1 MLILIPVTTYEDNGE
16 ARGRATSGDAT
27 DDHHNGKLAEG
38 KGNVIVSVRVR
49 PDAEGAPKG
58 KSDGEW
64 MVDGRR
70 SLVAYKGREGGDYY
84 YGNQPS
90 INQHGFDITNTNQI
104 TFLLLMTTTQRFTT
118 PLRSDLF
125 GESWRA
131 TMEQCLHM
139 E

>member
-1 MLILIPVTTYEDNGE
+1 MIAATTYEDNGD
-16 ARGRATSGDAT
+16 ARGRAASGDTT
-27 DDHHNGKLAEG
+27 DDHHNGKFAEG

-49 PDAEGAPKG
+49 PDAEGTPKG
-58 KSDGEW
+58 KADGEW

-70 SLVAYKGREGGDYY
+70 SLVAYKGREGGDYF

-90 INQHGFDITNTNQI
+90 INHHGSDITDTNQI
-104 TFLLLMTTTQRFTT
+104 MFLLPTTTTQRFTT
-118 PLRSDLF
+118 PLRSDSF

-131 TMEQCLHM
+131 TMEQCLRM